1 MGRVTLNDVSAR
13 AGVSRATASLVVRGS
28 GRISAATS
36 ARVRQ
41 AMEELG
47 YVYDRRAAGLRGTR
61 SMTLGVVVTEI
72 RNPFVSELVMAL
84 ESDLHDGGYTVLVGH
99 SHDEAAREAE
109 LLATMVE
116 RHVDGILL
124 HPAQDSDP
132 ASVDRYTARSG
143 TPLVLVMRHFGDDHH
158 YVGPDNV
165 AAGRALGVHL
175 RDIGVR
181 SVQMVG
187 GPANSSARRER
198 LEGLR
203 QGLGEGVELDPGE
216 RTATP
221 TNYSDVGERAMAQ
234 VFDHGRLADAVVGFS
249 DVVTMGMYSEMY
261 RRGLVPGKDV
271 AVASFDD
278 IVMAGWLNPPLTSV
292 ATRPVAVGAQAAAL
306 LMEQIAAPGPAEV
319 RLVEPELRLRAS
331 TLSWRPRR

>member
-13 AGVSRATASLVVRGS
+13 AGVSRATASLVLRGS

-36 ARVRQ
+36 DRVRQ
-41 AMEELG
+41 AMAELG

-84 ESDLHDGGYTVLVGH
+84 ESALHDGGYTVLVGH
-99 SHDEAAREAE
+99 SHDEAERESQ

-124 HPAQDSDP
+124 HPAQDSD
-132 ASVDRYTARSG
+132 AALVDRYTASSE
-143 TPLVLVMRHFGDDHH
+143 TPVVLVMRHFSDDHH

-165 AAGRALGVHL
+165 AAGEMLGRHL

-181 SVQMVG
+181 TVQMVG
-187 GPANSSARRER
+187 GPANSSARQER
-198 LEGLR
+198 VEGLR
-203 QGLGEGVELDPGE
+203 RGLGEGVDLDPGL
-216 RTATP
+216 RTVTP
-221 TNYSDVGERAMAQ
+221 TNYTDVGERAMAQ

-249 DVVTMGMYSEMY
+249 DVVTMGMYAEMY
-261 RRGLVPGKDV
+261 RRGLVPGQDV

-292 ATRPVAVGAQAAAL
+292 ATRPDDVGAAAAAL
-306 LMEQIAAPGPAEV
+306 LMEQISAPGPAET
-319 RLVEPELRLRAS
+319 RLLEPQLRLRAS
-331 TLSWRPRR
+331 TLTWRPRR